1 MHKLLK
7 CVCIITTPKAL
18 TKENTYKQIRL
29 ILGDQ
34 LNIRHS
40 WFKTPNPEILYVMME
55 IRPESEYVT
64 HHIQKI
70 VGIFLNMR
78 TFAHDLHMMG
88 HEVKYLRINDTDN
101 LHSFVDN
108 IMTLAKIHNITSA
121 AYIEPDEYRLE
132 KLLEETFKS
141 LNMTFSKVSAEHYF
155 ATRDDLKQLLP
166 GNTSVLMENF
176 YHQMRRKHRVMM
188 NGEKPVGGQWNFDK
202 ENRNKLPV
210 GVTPPPPKMF
220 RHQIADLL
228 AEIHQAGLKHI
239 GTIDP
244 EAFPWPVGRM
254 EGLEVLEYFINH
266 LLIQFGTYQDAMSN
280 ESQSLFHSRLSFAL
294 NIKLI
299 SPVEVVRAVEKYW
312 EANQNK
318 ISITQTEGFIRQIIG
333 WREYMR
339 GIYWKYMPEFESLNF
354 FNHNRPLPSWFW
366 TGKTGM
372 TCLRIAIEQSLE
384 HGYAHHIQRLM
395 VTGNFCLLT
404 GADPDA
410 VDRWYLGIY
419 LDAFQ
424 WVEITNT
431 RGMSQYADGGIIGTK
446 PYVSSASYIHRMSDH
461 CKGCSYDHKKRTGKN
476 ACPFNS
482 LYWRF
487 LAMNEDKLGAN
498 QRMSMMY
505 SVWHKMDKT
514 TKNELIDQANYYLDY
529 IEDL

>member
-1 MHKLLK
+1 M
-7 CVCIITTPKAL
+7 
-18 TKENTYKQIRL
+18 TKENNFKEIRL

-40 WFKTPNPEILYVMME
+40 WFKNPKPEVLYVLME

-78 TFAHDLHMMG
+78 AFAEVLRMMG
-88 HEVKYLRINDTDN
+88 HEMRYFKISDTDN
-101 LHSFVDN
+101 LHSFREN
-108 IMTLAKIHNITSA
+108 IQSLVKKHNIASVS
-121 AYIEPDEYRLE
+121 YMEPDEYRLDR
-132 KLLEETFKS
+132 LLEETFKS
-141 LNMTFSKVSAEHYF
+141 LNMPFSKVSSEHFF
-155 ATRDDLKQLLP
+155 ATRDELKQLLP
-166 GNTSVLMENF
+166 GSTQMLMENF
-176 YHQMRRKHRVMM
+176 YRQMRKKHKVMM
-188 NGEKPVGGQWNFDK
+188 DGDKPAGGQWNFDK
-202 ENRNKLPV
+202 QNRNKLPV
-210 GVTPPPPKMF
+210 SVTPPLPKMF
-220 RHQIADLL
+220 RHNVTELL
-228 AEIHQAGLKHI
+228 MEIHQVGLKHI
-239 GTIDP
+239 GNID
-244 EAFPWPVGRM
+244 ADNFPWPVGRKEAM
-254 EGLEVLEYFINH
+254 EMLDYFLNH
-266 LLIQFGTYQDAMSN
+266 LLIQFGTYQDAMSGK
-280 ESQSLFHSRLSFAL
+280 SHSLFHSRLSFAL

-312 EANQNK
+312 KSNQDK
-318 ISITQTEGFIRQIIG
+318 ITIAQAEGFIRQIIG

-339 GIYWKYMPEFESLNF
+339 GIYWKYMPDFESLNF
-354 FNHNRPLPSWFW
+354 FHHKRPLPSWFW
-366 TGKTGM
+366 TGNTKM
-372 TCLRIAIEQSLE
+372 TCMRKTIEQSLE

-410 VDRWYLGIY
+410 VDQWYLGIY

-431 RGMSQYADGGIIGTK
+431 RGMSQYADGGIVGTK
-446 PYVSSASYIHRMSDH
+446 PYVSSASYIQKMSDH
-461 CKGCSYDHKKRTGKN
+461 CKSCSYDYKKRTGKN

-487 LAMNEDKLGAN
+487 LAVNEDKLATN